1 MLKNKVAKNAG
12 WIIVCKVVQS
22 LLSLVIGS
30 LTARYL
36 GPSNY
41 GLINYASSIVAFV
54 VPIMYLGINNVLV
67 QELIT
72 HENEEGEVI
81 GTSIT
86 LSACSAVLCIVGVAF
101 FVLFVNASE
110 RDTIIV
116 SILYSILL
124 IFQSFDLIQYWFQ
137 AKFLAKYTSI
147 TMLVVY
153 VIVSAYKAFLL
164 ITAKSVYWFALSSA
178 IDYFLIAAIL
188 MIIYKKL
195 GGQKLSFSF
204 SAAKRIFS
212 KSKYYIV
219 SSLMVT
225 IFAKTDSVMIKLMI
239 SNEANG
245 YYSAAVTC
253 AGVTGFVFA
262 AIIDSARPSIF
273 ESENVSVE
281 LFEKNVVRLYS
292 VIIYFSLLQCI
303 GITVFAKLM
312 VYIIYGKSYF
322 DAVAPL
328 RIIVW
333 YTTFSYLG
341 SVRNIWIL
349 AEQKQQYL
357 WIINL
362 SGALANV
369 ALNFVLIPVLGING
383 AAIASLI
390 TQIFTNV
397 IVGFIIKPI
406 RRNNYLMLKGLNPK
420 NIVELAKKIN
430 SK

>member
-1 MLKNKVAKNAG
+1 MIKNKVAKNAG

-22 LLSLVIGS
+22 LIGLVIGS

-41 GLINYASSIVAFV
+41 GLINYASSLVAFV

-72 HENEEGEVI
+72 HENEEGEVL
-81 GTSIT
+81 GTSIA
-86 LSACSAVLCIVGVAF
+86 LSSCSAVLCIVGVAV
-101 FVLFVNASE
+101 FVLFVNANE
-110 RDTIIV
+110 QDTIIV

-137 AKFLAKYTSI
+137 KKFLAKYTSI
-147 TMLVVY
+147 TILVVY

-178 IDYFLIAAIL
+178 IDYFFIALIL

-204 SAAKRIFS
+204 STARRIFS

-225 IFAKTDSVMIKLMI
+225 VFAKTDSIMIKLMI
-239 SNEANG
+239 GDEANG
-245 YYSAAVTC
+245 YYGAAVMC
-253 AGVTGFVFA
+253 AGVTGFVFG

-292 VIIYFSLLQCI
+292 VIIYLSLLQCI
-303 GITVFAKLM
+303 GITVFAKLL
-312 VYIIYGKSYF
+312 VYIIYGKTYF
-322 DAVAPL
+322 DAVASL

-349 AEQKQQYL
+349 AEQKQKYL

-369 ALNFVLIPVLGING
+369 ALNIVLIPVMGING
-383 AAIASLI
+383 AALASLI
-390 TQIFTNV
+390 TQFFTNV
-397 IVGFIIKPI
+397 IIGFIIKPI

-420 NIVELAKKIN
+420 NIIELAKKIKSN
-430 SK
+430 